1 MNEIFKLSELDVI
14 NSPASFFSKED
25 VLKIINTIH
34 FKINQLPKYQD
45 PEEPSAIQAAVPSN
59 KFAEFTSKVR
69 EKLYH
74 YLDSNEIVDL
84 NSAEFEISYDNR
96 IELTRVHVD
105 LDSWTEEFDMYM
117 LDIFT
122 DVFGDDS
129 IIEQ

>member
-1 MNEIFKLSELDVI
+1 MEEIFDNKIARIETEMTSI
-14 NSPASFFSKED
+14 YSKED
-25 VLKIINTIH
+25 VIKIITELQSNANSHLIE
-34 FKINQLPKYQD
+34 NV
-45 PEEPSAIQAAVPSN
+45 EIQAAVPAN

-69 EKLYH
+69 EKLYY

-84 NSAEFEISYDNR
+84 SSAEFEISYDNK
-96 IELTRVHVD
+96 IELTRVDID

-122 DVFGDDS
+122 QTFGDDS

>member
-1 MNEIFKLSELDVI
+1 MNEIFELNQLDVI

-34 FKINQLPKYQD
+34 FKINQLPEYQN
-45 PEEPSAIQAAVPSN
+45 PEEPNAIQAAVPSD

-69 EKLYH
+69 EKLYN
-74 YLDSNEIVDL
+74 YLDRTEIVDL
-84 NSAEFEISYDNR
+84 NSAEFDIAYDNK
-96 IELTRVHVD
+96 IELTRVDVD
-105 LDSWTEEFDMYM
+105 LDSWTQEFDMYM

-122 DVFGDDS
+122 EVFGDDS

>member
-1 MNEIFKLSELDVI
+1 
-14 NSPASFFSKED
+14 
-25 VLKIINTIH
+25 
-34 FKINQLPKYQD
+34 
-45 PEEPSAIQAAVPSN
+45 VPSN

-69 EKLYH
+69 EKLYY

-84 NSAEFEISYDNR
+84 NSAEFEISYDNK
-96 IELTRVHVD
+96 IELTRVDVD

-122 DVFGDDS
+122 EVFGDDS